1 MATYY
6 VNSNA
11 SGANDGSSWTDAYTS
26 IVSAISAATT
36 AGDIIKVHKTH
47 KQILS
52 ASTTF
57 TFTDG
62 IFVVVVDKDASDAL
76 AEMDGTNGYI
86 GNTTTTWG
94 ITWRGSAYFYGLYL
108 RLEGTGSTGI
118 SLGTTDNTR
127 QEYRKCTFLN
137 SSAGNAIISFGDAGT
152 AGHQGIFKLF
162 DCTFADDTAV
172 TGHRISLGASV
183 ELVGCVVHSSGSTMF
198 SVGNDSRLTAIGCDF
213 SAYSGTLFGTNS
225 AEATSHYLAN
235 CKLHGSV
242 TVLSGPTH
250 EADAQVLL
258 TNCASGDQHYHLA
271 HYSGLGSTVI
281 STSIYANDNIA
292 DTDLSWVVD
301 GSSNASK
308 VEPYMSPWIAVHHT
322 GTAAITPSLEVVRSG
337 SSTAY
342 KDDEVWT
349 DWLYPGTSGSP
360 LSVYTH
366 DRAFPTVTAA
376 DQTTGA
382 KGAADWTGENATSW
396 FGKLAPPS
404 SITPAE
410 AGPIMVRV
418 CVGGDYTVY
427 VDPQI
432 RGLA

>member
-1 MATYY
+1 MTDYY

-11 SGANDGSSWTDAYTS
+11 TGANTGGSWTDAYTS
-26 IVSAISAATT
+26 IASAISAATT
-36 AGDIIKVHKTH
+36 AGDVIKVHKTH
-47 KQILS
+47 KQILT
-52 ASTTF
+52 ADTTY
-57 TFTDG
+57 TFANG

-76 AEMDGTNGYI
+76 AEMDGTNGYF
-86 GNTTTTWG
+86 GHTTSAYSLS
-94 ITWRGSAYFYGLYL
+94 WRGSAYFYGVYL
-108 RLEGTGSTGI
+108 RVDGI
-118 SLGTTDNTR
+118 STKNITLGGDDPCR

-137 SSAGNAIISFGDAGT
+137 SNAGNNLIALGDAGT
-152 AGHQGIFKLF
+152 LAYQGIFKLF
-162 DCTFADDTAV
+162 ECTFADDTAV
-172 TGHRISLGASV
+172 TGHRISISGTV
-183 ELVGCVVHSSGSTMF
+183 EMIGCVLNSAGSTMF
-198 SVGNDSRLTAIGCDF
+198 SIGSDARLTAIGCDF
-213 SAYSGTLFGTNS
+213 SGYSGILFGTS
-225 AEATSHYLAN
+225 SVEATSQNLIN

-250 EADAQVLL
+250 EADTQVLL
-258 TNCASGDQHYHLA
+258 TNCASGDQHYHIA

-308 VEPYMSPWIAVHHT
+308 VEPYLSPWIAVHHT
-322 GTAAITPSLEVVRSG
+322 GTSAITPSLEVVRSG

-342 KDDEVWT
+342 KNDEVWT
-349 DWLYPGTSGSP
+349 DWIYPGTSGFP

-366 DRAFPTVTAA
+366 DRALPTVTAA

-382 KGAADWTGENATSW
+382 KGASDWTGENATSW
-396 FGKLAPPS
+396 FGKLAPTA

-410 AGPIMVRV
+410 SGPIMVRLG
-418 CVGGDYTVY
+418 VGGDFTVY

>member
-1 MATYY
+1 MTTYY

-11 SGANDGSSWTDAYTS
+11 TGANTGGSWTDAYTS
-26 IVSAISAATT
+26 IASAISAATT
-36 AGDIIKVHKTH
+36 AGDVIKIHKTH
-47 KQILS
+47 KQILTTT
-52 ASTTF
+52 TTF
-57 TFTDG
+57 TFTAG

-86 GNTTTTWG
+86 GHTTTTYG
-94 ITWRGSAYFYGLYL
+94 IGINGSAYFYGLYL
-108 RLEGTGSTGI
+108 RVEGTGSSNIT
-118 SLGTTDNTR
+118 LGAAAPTR
-127 QEYRKCTFLN
+127 QEYRKCTFMN
-137 SSAGNAIISFGDAGT
+137 SSAGNASIVFGDSGT
-152 AGHQGIFKLF
+152 SGYRGIFKLY

-183 ELVGCVVHSSGSTMF
+183 EMVGCTVHSAGSTMF
-198 SVGNDSRLTAIGCDF
+198 SAGADARLTAIGCDF
-213 SAYSGTLFGTNS
+213 SAYSGILFGSNTS
-225 AEATSHYLAN
+225 EATNHQLIN

-250 EADAQVLL
+250 EADTQVLL
-258 TNCASGDQHYHLA
+258 TNCASGDQHYHIA

-308 VEPYMSPWIAVHHT
+308 VEPYLSPWIAVHHT
-322 GTAAITPSLEVVRSG
+322 GTSAITPSLEVVRSG

-349 DWLYPGTSGSP
+349 DWIYPGTSGFP

-366 DRAFPTVTAA
+366 DRALPTVTAA

-382 KGAADWTGENATSW
+382 KGASDWTGENATSW
-396 FGKLAPPS
+396 FGKLAPTA

-410 AGPIMVRV
+410 SGPIMVRV
-418 CVGGDYTVY
+418 GVGGDFTVY